1 MRVYACFHALP
12 VHTHTQI
19 RPTNHSLNHSAGGMF
34 FNKYK
39 MIIYSSYELFCATQ
53 MSYVI
58 ILVEKKAAV
67 STSKMKMTLHP

>member
-34 FNKYK
+34 FNKYT
-39 MIIYSSYELFCATQ
+39 MIIYSSYELFCAT
-53 MSYVI
+53 
-58 ILVEKKAAV
+58 
-67 STSKMKMTLHP
+67 